1 MSIEQIW
8 AEYKNSLHAFLL
20 SKVSNPA
27 DAEELLQDILLKTH
41 LQIHQLKDQASIKP
55 WLFQIANH
63 AIIDFYRKHN
73 NYQYTELFEVIEKQ
87 EANIRADLIR
97 CIEPFLQAMPED
109 EADLIRKIDLE
120 GCSQKQ
126 QAEQLGVS
134 YSTFK
139 SRMQKSRADLKV
151 LFDRCCDFELDK
163 QGNLIDYHRK
173 PQQTEKR
180 IK

>member
-1 MSIEQIW
+1 
-8 AEYKNSLHAFLL
+8 
-20 SKVSNPA
+20 
-27 DAEELLQDILLKTH
+27 
-41 LQIHQLKDQASIKP
+41 
-55 WLFQIANH
+55 
-63 AIIDFYRKHN
+63 
-73 NYQYTELFEVIEKQ
+73 
-87 EANIRADLIR
+87 
-97 CIEPFLQAMPED
+97 MPED

-139 SRMQKSRADLKV
+139 SRMQKSRTDLKV